1 VSAGYAARVFLGYA
15 LLAWSVCA
23 APKLRL
29 TQTAFGP
36 FSVAVGAAAPAQ
48 TVEAYNV
55 GDGEIALDTRT
66 SAPWLKA
73 TMLDARECEAGN
85 GRCFP
90 LRIEATAA
98 GLEKGR
104 HTGVI
109 TVLAPGALDA
119 PQTITVTLDAG
130 GSVPERIQF
139 AMKPGGV
146 EFANVRTGS
155 PVRASV
161 ASDSGGA
168 WLSIPTQSS
177 GSFQFS
183 TSTVLQARHLQGMA
197 NGDYAGRLV
206 ITGSTIGEENRTVP
220 VTLKV
225 TEGPI
230 CAVGVP
236 RLDLRLAEGSAAYGQ
251 GIGVVNRGGGTLALE
266 PPQGSA
272 GWISGT
278 VLDGNIGVLLKI
290 DPSGLSPGFYR
301 GELEIRSNADN
312 GAQKLEVGLEITA
325 RGEPWLKPGSFSD
338 QITSAE
344 LDSVAPGMLLAL
356 KGEQITLSGSA
367 QAPGVPWPGELAGA
381 RLLVNGVPAA
391 LETVN
396 EIEIRFQ
403 VPAGVEG
410 EEAVFE
416 IEREGVKGNALVMAL
431 RAAAP
436 RLERV
441 TFEDGTPISPERPA
455 KAGDRLLLVAT
466 GLGRTD
472 PPVAA
477 GAVAEGARTVESVTV
492 TFAAPG
498 PFSPVTEAE
507 AQATASPERPGRY
520 IVLVTVPQGTTAGSI
535 QARIAAAGLTS
546 NGVNLLTQ

>member
-1 VSAGYAARVFLGYA
+1 
-15 LLAWSVCA
+15 
-23 APKLRL
+23 
-29 TQTAFGP
+29 
-36 FSVAVGAAAPAQ
+36 
-48 TVEAYNV
+48 
-55 GDGEIALDTRT
+55 
-66 SAPWLKA
+66 
-73 TMLDARECEAGN
+73 
-85 GRCFP
+85 
-90 LRIEATAA
+90 
-98 GLEKGR
+98 
-104 HTGVI
+104 
-109 TVLAPGALDA
+109 
-119 PQTITVTLDAG
+119 
-130 GSVPERIQF
+130 
-139 AMKPGGV
+139 
-146 EFANVRTGS
+146 
-155 PVRASV
+155 
-161 ASDSGGA
+161 
-168 WLSIPTQSS
+168 
-177 GSFQFS
+177 
-183 TSTVLQARHLQGMA
+183 
-197 NGDYAGRLV
+197 
-206 ITGSTIGEENRTVP
+206 
-220 VTLKV
+220 
-225 TEGPI
+225 
-230 CAVGVP
+230 
-236 RLDLRLAEGSAAYGQ
+236 
-251 GIGVVNRGGGTLALE
+251 
-266 PPQGSA
+266 
-272 GWISGT
+272 